1 MASAEGIFHANRLP
15 QNLQKRRQT
24 PFSKPILT
32 SFCIAATVLRT
43 GFDVAQTKPHNRR
56 LAKDSGGM
64 SLSEKKNNRG
74 KRIFGVIGLGNFGS
88 TVANELQRFGNHVI
102 GIDVS
107 EARVASHADTLSQAM
122 IADARD
128 DVALREAGMGDCKI
142 GVVAI
147 GSDLEASILAAIN
160 LKLIGVPVVWAKA
173 TTKTHHRIL
182 SKLGVDRIIHPEVEV
197 GQHIAQ
203 VLHNPLVRDYVSLG
217 NGYHV
222 VNFRIP
228 ESLEGKKLAD
238 LPHREKYNLR
248 CIGVMRGTEFIG
260 QDNADCQLQGDD
272 LLLLLGQ
279 RSDLRNFAA
288 SL

>member
-1 MASAEGIFHANRLP
+1 MGRSNNIMAKH
-15 QNLQKRRQT
+15 
-24 PFSKPILT
+24 T
-32 SFCIAATVLRT
+32 SRT
-43 GFDVAQTKPHNRR
+43 
-56 LAKDSGGM
+56 L
-64 SLSEKKNNRG
+64 
-74 KRIFGVIGLGNFGS
+74 GVIGLGNFGS
-88 TVANELQRFGNHVI
+88 TVATELQRFGNHVI
-102 GIDVS
+102 GVDID
-107 EARVASHADTLSQAM
+107 EGRVARHAETLSQAM
-122 IADARD
+122 ILDARD
-128 DVALREAGMGDCKI
+128 DVALREGGLADCAI
-142 GVVAI
+142 GVVAM

-228 ESLEGKKLAD
+228 ESLEGKSLSNLK
-238 LPHREKYNLR
+238 HRSDFDLR
-248 CIGVMRGTEFIG
+248 CIGVMRGTEFLG
-260 QDNADCQLQGDD
+260 QDGSDCALERDD

-279 RSDLRNFAA
+279 RKNLRDFAG

>member
-1 MASAEGIFHANRLP
+1 MARS
-15 QNLQKRRQT
+15 
-24 PFSKPILT
+24 S
-32 SFCIAATVLRT
+32 S
-43 GFDVAQTKPHNRR
+43 
-56 LAKDSGGM
+56 
-64 SLSEKKNNRG
+64 
-74 KRIFGVIGLGNFGS
+74 RIFGVIGLGNFGS
-88 TVANELQRFGNHVI
+88 TVATELQRFGNHVI

-107 EARVASHADTLSQAM
+107 EERVARLADDLSQTL
-122 IADARD
+122 IVDARD
-128 DVALREAGMGDCKI
+128 DAALREAGLAECEI
-142 GVVAI
+142 GLVAM

-173 TTKTHHRIL
+173 TTRTHHRIL

-228 ESLEGKKLAD
+228 ESLEGKALSELK
-238 LPHREKYNLR
+238 HRDDFGVR
-248 CIGVMRGTEFIG
+248 CIGVMRGTSYLG
-260 QDNADCQLQGDD
+260 QDGADCILESDD

-279 RSDLRNFAA
+279 RHDLRNFAG

>member
-1 MASAEGIFHANRLP
+1 MARNSSRL
-15 QNLQKRRQT
+15 
-24 PFSKPILT
+24 
-32 SFCIAATVLRT
+32 
-43 GFDVAQTKPHNRR
+43 
-56 LAKDSGGM
+56 
-64 SLSEKKNNRG
+64 
-74 KRIFGVIGLGNFGS
+74 FGVIGLGNFGS
-88 TVANELQRFGNHVI
+88 TVATELQRFGNHVI

-107 EARVASHADTLSQAM
+107 QDRVARLADDLTQTL
-122 IADARD
+122 IVDARD
-128 DVALREAGMGDCKI
+128 DAALREAGLADCEI
-142 GVVAI
+142 GLVAM

-173 TTKTHHRIL
+173 TTRTHHRIL

-228 ESLEGKKLAD
+228 ESLEGESLSD
-238 LPHREKYNLR
+238 LKHKEDFGVR
-248 CIGVMRGTEFIG
+248 CIGVMRGTNFLG
-260 QDNADCQLQGDD
+260 HDGTDCTLESDD

-279 RSDLRNFAA
+279 RQNLRDFAG